1 MRLYFPCHA
10 FLCSLF
16 STDLDQKDFT
26 DDFRGKPDWFIAYII
41 YDVQFCFSVG
51 CMLSRH
57 NWWVP
62 HHVFICIKR
71 GTSWDSHIWF
81 SSSVI
86 DLSIFWILSSTITV
100 SYCCSVCQTYPW
112 ATSILVQLAFTLSYF
127 LSPSTGLDQ
136 SSLQWLVLWWMNMF

>member
-26 DDFRGKPDWFIAYII
+26 DDFRGKPDWFIVYII

-57 NWWVP
+57 N
-62 HHVFICIKR
+62 R
-71 GTSWDSHIWF
+71 
-81 SSSVI
+81 
-86 DLSIFWILSSTITV
+86 
-100 SYCCSVCQTYPW
+100 
-112 ATSILVQLAFTLSYF
+112 
-127 LSPSTGLDQ
+127 
-136 SSLQWLVLWWMNMF
+136 